1 MITELKK
8 HSLVYVATPYS
19 KYPGGLSLAF
29 EEAARITA
37 YLLQRGVGAFSPIA
51 HTHPIAIYGDINPL
65 DHSFWLPVDLPIINK
80 SDALLVVKMDGWKK
94 SKGIAWEIERFK
106 KAKKP
111 IYYFDPYSI
120 SGLLK
125 NERITRK
132 SSPLQ
137 PLHPA

>member
-1 MITELKK
+1 MLTDLKK

-19 KYPGGLSLAF
+19 KYPGGLTVAF

-37 YLLQRGVGAFSPIA
+37 YLLQHGVKAFSPIA

-80 SDALLVVKMDGWKK
+80 SDALLIVQMTGWKE
-94 SKGIAWEIERFK
+94 SKGIAWEVRRFK

-111 IYYFDPYSI
+111 IYYFDPYTI
-120 SGLLK
+120 PGLLK
-125 NERITRK
+125 NERIAIRK
-132 SSPLQ
+132 SRPVQ
-137 PLHPA
+137 PLHP